1 MSELKTLARPY
12 AVAAYEFARERKMVD
27 DWLVML
33 VNINVLVSTEG
44 VQAILHSP
52 MFDVD
57 KFIVMLKPFAEKA
70 LDAYGFNFLMLLVV
84 NRRLHLISVI
94 LELFQ
99 RIKAEAEG
107 VLSVRITTAVTL
119 DPSQQN
125 MLVEKLAHQWKK
137 NISPSFLVNDAIL
150 AGIVIAVGDDYV
162 VDGSLKTRLMRLKT
176 KF

>member
-33 VNINVLVSTEG
+33 VNINALVLTEG

-52 MFDVD
+52 MFDAD
-57 KFIVMLKPFAEKA
+57 KFIVTLKPFAEKA